1 MTEHKL
7 KIKPDYLENI
17 LNGKKK
23 SEVRLNDRDFQC
35 GDIVYLYDYS
45 KLGFDKKIESYSKA
59 DFYYK
64 ITHIHSGLGM
74 QDNYVALSFK
84 KG

>member
-1 MTEHKL
+1 MKEHKL
-7 KIKPDYLENI
+7 KVKPDYLENI
-17 LNGKKK
+17 CNGKKK

-45 KLGFDKKIESYSKA
+45 KLQPDKEIKSYDKA
-59 DFYYK
+59 SCSYK

-74 QDNYVALSFK
+74 ADNYVVLSFK
-84 KG
+84 KC